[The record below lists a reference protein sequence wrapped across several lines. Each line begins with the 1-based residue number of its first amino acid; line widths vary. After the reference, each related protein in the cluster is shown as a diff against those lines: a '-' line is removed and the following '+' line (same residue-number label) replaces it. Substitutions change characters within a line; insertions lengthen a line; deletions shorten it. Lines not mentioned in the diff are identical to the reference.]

1 MVYWNQSSQ
10 QVLLYT
16 TFDTIP
22 PVVVSATPRP
32 YILKAMIEK
41 HVQSYQEVYLLTTH
55 LLQKD
60 I

>member
-16 TFDTIP
+16 TFGTIP
-22 PVVVSATPRP
+22 PVVVSATPRL
-32 YILKAMIEK
+32 YILEAMIEK